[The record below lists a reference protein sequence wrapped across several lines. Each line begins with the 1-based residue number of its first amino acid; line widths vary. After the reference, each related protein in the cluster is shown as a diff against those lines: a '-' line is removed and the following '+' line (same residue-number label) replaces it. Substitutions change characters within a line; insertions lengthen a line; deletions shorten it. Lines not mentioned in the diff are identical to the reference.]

1 MAGGGA
7 TVEMPR
13 RPLGSLAPFSLDK
26 SGRIKVSR
34 VEESRDDR
42 SPIRGDDGGSAF
54 ITAFLREREREREIC
69 CGSVFIIGIFK
80 ME

>member
-34 VEESRDDR
+34 VEEGANRGTIDPRFVAMMEDR
-42 SPIRGDDGGSAF
+42 R
-54 ITAFLREREREREIC
+54 L
-69 CGSVFIIGIFK
+69 
-80 ME
+80 